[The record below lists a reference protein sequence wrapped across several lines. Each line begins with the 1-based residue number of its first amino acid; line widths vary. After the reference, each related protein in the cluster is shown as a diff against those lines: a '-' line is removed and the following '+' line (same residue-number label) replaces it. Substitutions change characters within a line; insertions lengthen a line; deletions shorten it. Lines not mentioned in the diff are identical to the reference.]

1 MVQSIHKKHWSGA
14 TIAGLGLTLLLLAG
28 CSGRRNQ
35 TRSPGADR
43 PFPLGEV
50 TDAHWETQETNA
62 QAAKFIFHDH
72 EFVGETADLAPS
84 AKKHLMQVA
93 LRLEH
98 VPFPVVIEESE
109 YNRHPELDQKRRHT
123 VVEQLGRLGVENA
136 EERVIVAN
144 SFAEGFTGI
153 EGESA
158 YYSTLNS
165 GRGDGNGFRGG
176 NGRGTYR

>member
-1 MVQSIHKKHWSGA
+1 MAVV
-14 TIAGLGLTLLLLAG
+14 AGVCLTALVGGG
-28 CSGRRNQ
+28 CSGRRSQSRN
-35 TRSPGADR
+35 PGADR

-50 TDAHWETQETNA
+50 TDATWETQETNA

-72 EFVGETADLAPS
+72 EFVGDTAELAPS

-109 YNRHPELDQKRRHT
+109 YNRHPELDQKRRRN
-123 VVEQLGRLGVENA
+123 VIEQLGRLGVENA
-136 EERVIVAN
+136 EDRVVVAN
-144 SFAEGFTGI
+144 SFAEGFSGI

-158 YYSTLNS
+158 YYSTLGS
-165 GRGDGNGFRGG
+165 GWGDGNGYRGSA
-176 NGRGTYR
+176 GRGTYR